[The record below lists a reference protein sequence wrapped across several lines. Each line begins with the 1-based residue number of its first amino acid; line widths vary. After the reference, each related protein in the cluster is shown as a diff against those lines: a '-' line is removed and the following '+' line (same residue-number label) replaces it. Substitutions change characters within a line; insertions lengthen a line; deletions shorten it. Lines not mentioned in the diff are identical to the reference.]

1 MSHKYDSTSSRIFTF
16 YFFSVVGETVNLMSV
31 DALRFR
37 GFVFHI
43 NSVQNAI
50 VIVGLTN
57 YFLWGYLGPS
67 CLAGS
72 AVLVLMVPI
81 LSLCF
86 YKIKSH
92 NMRMM
97 EVKDQRMKVLSEVIE
112 GVKVIKFNAWEDA
125 FSDRIQVK
133 R

>member
-1 MSHKYDSTSSRIFTF
+1 
-16 YFFSVVGETVNLMSV
+16 MSV